1 MDYKYHNVLARQ
13 LNGPVVQSFMKSDHD
28 MYTLNKEPEW
38 FEHRR
43 TLSLDTATT
52 EELNLIGKFLGIPRP
67 FCTSNAHAIPLDMEF
82 KDGSYQINAQPD
94 MIQETAE
101 GYTLVLNDFLYNAGQ
116 YLLYPPGETV
126 VRQADDDMYRLYIM
140 NMASLRK
147 SHSIL
152 DLADMLYMFNA
163 EGTFELEFQASG
175 DILIYLDSRYKEYE
189 PFLQIALDLTYNALP
204 RIGPIQLVDYA
215 NPIVDHCF
223 ITQSA
228 SIADPDWLCWTE
240 GEVGILTAPASKL
253 RAVNEGLIPN
263 TDKYWI
269 YGNDGTTQGYGVG
282 FYNHTLFMTI
292 GETRS

>member
-1 MDYKYHNVLARQ
+1 MNYNYHNVLARQ
-13 LNGPVVQSFMKSDHD
+13 LNGPVVQAFMKSDHA
-28 MYTLNKEPEW
+28 MYMLNNEQEW

-43 TLSLDTATT
+43 TLSLETATT

-67 FCTSNAHAIPLDMEF
+67 FCTSNAHAVPLDMEF
-82 KDGSYQINAQPD
+82 KDGVYQINAQPS
-94 MIQETAE
+94 MVQETVD
-101 GYTLVLNDFLYNAGQ
+101 GYTLVLEDFLYNEGQ
-116 YLLYPPGETV
+116 QLLYPPGETI

-140 NMASLRK
+140 NMSSLRK

-175 DILIYLDSRYKEYE
+175 DILVYLDSRYKEYE

-204 RIGPIQLVDYA
+204 RIGPLQLVDYT

-223 ITQSA
+223 FGQFA
-228 SIADPDWLCWTE
+228 SIADSDWICWVDFDA
-240 GEVGILTAPASKL
+240 GMLTANKDKL
-253 RAVNEGLIPN
+253 YFVDEGLIPN
-263 TDKYWI
+263 TDKTWI
-269 YGNDGTTQGYGVG
+269 YGNNGTAQAYGLG
-282 FYNHTLFMTI
+282 FYNHTLMIKI